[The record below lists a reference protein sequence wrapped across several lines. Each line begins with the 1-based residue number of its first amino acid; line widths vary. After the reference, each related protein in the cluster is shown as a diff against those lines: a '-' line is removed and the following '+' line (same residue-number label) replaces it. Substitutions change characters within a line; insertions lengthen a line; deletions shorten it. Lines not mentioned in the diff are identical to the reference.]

1 MDWAA
6 IQFYASN
13 HQKSDFLKQSN
24 CVLLLVDSD
33 LRIILDG
40 VWHDMLRFPTVKLM
54 HINPKM
60 LAWPKIS

>member
-1 MDWAA
+1 MDLAA

-33 LRIILDG
+33 LWIMLDG
-40 VWHDMLRFPTVKLM
+40 VWHDMLRFPAVKLT
-54 HINPKM
+54 HINPKIS
-60 LAWPKIS
+60 AWPKIS